1 MEKPSMKIII
11 CLISLFVPAIV
22 YGWRIEEP
30 PGSQSVEEYIAE
42 EKKRG
47 PERHEGLD
55 PLTFSSTLKG
65 IEKSWEDAVVFLPGK
80 TFSTSASKVNLDKKY
95 PVVIYLHGCAGIVP
109 SHDYG
114 WAKEITKH
122 GFIVVMP
129 NSFAI
134 PKRPSN
140 CDAATATVGFFFLA
154 YLIRNHEIA
163 YAYQQLSKTTWAD
176 MNNIFLMGFSEGAVA
191 TARSEFKGF
200 NGAIIMGWTCTSRDP
215 QFNGIFIPKKT
226 PVLALAYLDDRWHP
240 PGSPWYG
247 KCADQSQG
255 RDNFTQLSFEGTE
268 HQTLLAPGAIPAVDK
283 FLLDNLKK

>member
-1 MEKPSMKIII
+1 MSSITKFLLVILMFLTANSYA
-11 CLISLFVPAIV
+11 L
-22 YGWRIEEP
+22 EEP
-30 PGSQSVEEYIAE
+30 PGAQSQEDADLYI
-42 EKKRG
+42 EKLRL
-47 PERHEGLD
+47 ERLDGVD

-80 TFSTSASKVNLDKKY
+80 TFSTSASKVNLDKRY

-122 GFIVVMP
+122 GFIAVMP

-134 PKRPSN
+134 PKRHSN
-140 CDAATATVGFFFLA
+140 CDPTTTARGFFPNA
-154 YLIRNHEIA
+154 NLIRIIEIA
-163 YAYQQLSKTTWAD
+163 YAYQQLAKTSWAD
-176 MNNIFLMGFSEGAVA
+176 MKNIFLMGFSEGGSA

-200 NGAIIMGWTCTSRDP
+200 NGAIIMGWTCTAKHP
-215 QFNGIFIPKKT
+215 HFNGIFIPKKT
-226 PVLALAYLDDRWHP
+226 PVLALAYLDDRWYP

-247 KCADQSQG
+247 KCSDKSQG

-268 HQTLLAPGAIPAVDK
+268 HQTLLAPGAVSAVDK

>member
-1 MEKPSMKIII
+1 MPV
-11 CLISLFVPAIV
+11 ISFNKLLLVTLMFLTANS
-22 YGWRIEEP
+22 YALEEP
-30 PGSQSVEEYIAE
+30 PGAQSQEDADLYT
-42 EKKRG
+42 EKLRLD
-47 PERHEGLD
+47 RLNGLD
-55 PLTFSSTLKG
+55 PLTFSSTVKG

-80 TFSTSASKVNLDKKY
+80 TFSTTASKVNLDKKY
-95 PVVIYLHGCAGIVP
+95 PVVIYLHGCAGIMP

-129 NSFAI
+129 DSFAI

-140 CDAATATVGFFFLA
+140 CDTATATTGFFPSA
-154 YLIRNHEIA
+154 YLIRTSEIA
-163 YAYQQLSKTTWAD
+163 YAYQQLAKTSWVD

-215 QFNGIFIPKKT
+215 QFNGIFVPKKT
-226 PVLALAYLDDRWHP
+226 PVLALAYSDDRWHP
-240 PGSPWYG
+240 LGSPWYG
-247 KCADQSQG
+247 KCSDKGQG
-255 RDNFTQLSFEGTE
+255 RDNVTQLNFVGTE
-268 HQTLLAPGAIPAVDK
+268 HQTLLAPGAVPAVDK

>member
-1 MEKPSMKIII
+1 MNLPSKLVLALLM
-11 CLISLFVPAIV
+11 FMAINSHAL
-22 YGWRIEEP
+22 EEP
-30 PGSQSVEEYIAE
+30 PGTQSQEDADLYI
-42 EKKRG
+42 EKLRL
-47 PERHEGLD
+47 ERLEGLD

-65 IEKSWEDAVVFLPGK
+65 IEKSWEDALVFLPGK
-80 TFSTSASKVNLDKKY
+80 SFSTSASKVKLDKKY
-95 PVVIYLHGCAGIVP
+95 PVVIYLHGCAGIMP

-122 GFIVVMP
+122 GLIVVMP
-129 NSFAI
+129 DSFAI

-140 CDAATATVGFFFLA
+140 CEPTTATTGFFQNA
-154 YLIRNHEIA
+154 HLIRISEIA
-163 YAYQQLSKTTWAD
+163 YAYQQLAKTSWVD

-200 NGAIIMGWTCTSRDP
+200 NGAIIMGWTCTSRHP

-240 PGSPWYG
+240 PGSAWYG
-247 KCADQSQG
+247 KCSDKSQG
-255 RDNFTQLSFEGTE
+255 RDNVTQLSFVGTE
-268 HQTLLAPGAIPAVDK
+268 HQTLLAPGAVSAVDK

>member
-1 MEKPSMKIII
+1 MKIII
-11 CLISLFVPAIV
+11 CLISLFFVPAIA
-22 YGWRIEEP
+22 YGQWIEEP

-47 PERHEGLD
+47 PERLEGLD

-80 TFSTSASKVNLDKKY
+80 IFSTSASKVNLDKKY
-95 PVVIYLHGCAGIVP
+95 PVVIYLHGCAGIMP

-122 GFIVVMP
+122 GFIAVMP

-134 PKRPSN
+134 PKRHSN
-140 CDAATATVGFFFLA
+140 CDPTTATVGFFLLA
-154 YLIRNHEIA
+154 YLIRNNEIA

-176 MNNIFLMGFSEGAVA
+176 MNNVFLMGFSEGAVA

-200 NGAIIMGWTCTSRDP
+200 NGTIIMGWTCTSRDP
-215 QFNGIFIPKKT
+215 QFNGIFVPKKT
-226 PVLALAYLDDRWHP
+226 PVLALAYSDDRWHP

-247 KCADQSQG
+247 KCSDKGQG
-255 RDNFTQLSFEGTE
+255 RDNVTQLNFVGTE
-268 HQTLLAPGAIPAVDK
+268 HQTLLAPGAVSAVDK
-283 FLLDNLKK
+283 FLLDNLKN

>member
-1 MEKPSMKIII
+1 MRPFTKFLVVILM
-11 CLISLFVPAIV
+11 SLAANS
-22 YGWRIEEP
+22 YALEEP
-30 PGSQSVEEYIAE
+30 PGAQSQEDADLYT
-42 EKKRG
+42 EKLRL
-47 PERHEGLD
+47 ERLDGVD

-95 PVVIYLHGCAGIVP
+95 PVVIYLHGCAGIMP

-129 NSFAI
+129 DSFAI

-140 CDAATATVGFFFLA
+140 CDPTTTARGFFPSA
-154 YLIRNHEIA
+154 HLIRISEIA
-163 YAYQQLSKTTWAD
+163 YAYQQLAKTSWAD
-176 MNNIFLMGFSEGAVA
+176 MNNIFLMGFSEGGVA
-191 TARSEFKGF
+191 TSRSEFKGF
-200 NGAIIMGWTCTSRDP
+200 NGAIIMGSTCTSP
-215 QFNGIFIPKKT
+215 LFSGIFIPKKT

-240 PGSPWYG
+240 RGSPWYG

-255 RDNFTQLSFEGTE
+255 RDNVTQLSFEGTE
-268 HQTLLAPGAIPAVDK
+268 HQTLLAPGAVSAVDK